1 MKKSIFLFSV
11 ALILSAY
18 TLQAQEQISDNRDK
32 LQLGIKGGLNF
43 SNIYDTDGEEFDAD
57 GKFGFVGGVFLA
69 IPIGKYLGIQ
79 PEVLYSQKGYKSTGS
94 FLGTNYEMKR
104 TTNFIDVPILLQVKP
119 VEFVTLLAGPQYSF
133 MLKRK
138 DEFTGGSLSAVQ
150 EEEFENDDLRNNI
163 LGVIGGADFNF
174 ENLVLGVRAG
184 WDLQNNFKD
193 EPSTTPR
200 YRNVWYQATIGFR
213 F

>member
-11 ALILSAY
+11 ALILSAF
-18 TLQAQEQISDNRDK
+18 TLQAQEQNSDNRDK

-150 EEEFENDDLRNNI
+150 EEDFKNDDLRNNI

>member
-1 MKKSIFLFSV
+1 MKKSIFLFSA
-11 ALILSAY
+11 ALLFSVFTIN
-18 TLQAQEQISDNRDK
+18 AQEPNSDNRDK

-43 SNIYDTDGEEFDAD
+43 SNIYDSEGEEFDAE
-57 GKFGFVGGVFLA
+57 GKFGFVGGLFLT
-69 IPIGKYLGIQ
+69 IPIGKYLGVQ

-94 FLGTNYEMKR
+94 FLGTSYEMKR
-104 TTNFIDVPILLQVKP
+104 TTNFIDVPILLQIKP

-150 EEEFENDDLRNNI
+150 EEEFKNDDLRNNI

-174 ENLVLGVRAG
+174 ENLVLGARVG

>member
-1 MKKSIFLFSV
+1 MKKSILLFSV

-18 TLQAQEQISDNRDK
+18 TLQAQEQNSDNRDK

-150 EEEFENDDLRNNI
+150 EEDFKNDDLRNNI

>member
-11 ALILSAY
+11 ALILSAF
-18 TLQAQEQISDNRDK
+18 TSQAQEQNSDNRDK

-200 YRNVWYQATIGFR
+200 YRNAWYQATIGFR

>member
-18 TLQAQEQISDNRDK
+18 TLQAQEQNSDNRDK

-150 EEEFENDDLRNNI
+150 EEDFKNDDLRNNI

>member
-11 ALILSAY
+11 ALLFSVFTIN
-18 TLQAQEQISDNRDK
+18 AQEPNSDNRDK

-43 SNIYDTDGEEFDAD
+43 SNIYDSEGEEFDAE
-57 GKFGFVGGVFLA
+57 GKFGFVGGLFLT
-69 IPIGKYLGIQ
+69 IPIGKYLGVQ

-94 FLGTNYEMKR
+94 FLGTSYEMKR
-104 TTNFIDVPILLQVKP
+104 TTNFIDVPILLQIKP

-150 EEEFENDDLRNNI
+150 EEEFKNDDLRNNI

-174 ENLVLGVRAG
+174 ENLVLGARVG

>member
-11 ALILSAY
+11 ALILSAF
-18 TLQAQEQISDNRDK
+18 TLQAQEQNSDNRDK

-200 YRNVWYQATIGFR
+200 YRNAWYQATIGFR